1 MEYVLL
7 TISCGDV
14 EEDLKVPAFVPTGE
28 LIGVFNELYNADGRM
43 LHAEPKGIIL
53 DKNKTL
59 EQQGV
64 GHGAKLTLS

>member
-1 MEYVLL
+1 MEYILV

-14 EEDLKVPAFVPTGE
+14 EEDLRVPEFVPVGE
-28 LIGVFNELYNADGRM
+28 LIGVFNELYGADGQM

-59 EQQGV
+59 AQQGV
-64 GHGAKLTLS
+64 EHGAKLTLS

>member
-7 TISCGDV
+7 TISFGDV
-14 EEDLKVPAFVPTGE
+14 EEDLKVSAFIPAGE
-28 LIGVFNELYNADGRM
+28 LIGVFNELYNTDGRM

-59 EQQGV
+59 AQQGV
-64 GHGAKLTLS
+64 GHGAKLALS